1 MWKGTGRNGRRKNI
15 GTGKVSKAAEAMVW
29 IDMRTAEA
37 MTIIDK
43 LAWPVPGSS
52 RGQPLS
58 STVRYQWE

>member
-15 GTGKVSKAAEAMVW
+15 GTGKVSKAAEAMTE

-43 LAWPVPGSS
+43 FAWPVPGNYPIWNKP
-52 RGQPLS
+52 G
-58 STVRYQWE
+58 TV

>member
-15 GTGKVSKAAEAMVW
+15 GTGKVSKAAEAMTG

-43 LAWPVPGSS
+43 FAWPVPGNYPIWNKP
-52 RGQPLS
+52 G
-58 STVRYQWE
+58 TV